1 MNELELIGKMNKL
14 RNIESVV
21 FETNL
26 QEILTSMEIVLT
38 MFQVDSDMDIVKGSK
53 AKLMEGLELLK
64 ALGQNDKLKQFELQ
78 NISIAFYGTRDFLIR
93 SCKSAILFQTLLWI
107 FSCDNQCT
115 A

>member
-38 MFQVDSDMDIVKGSK
+38 MF
-53 AKLMEGLELLK
+53 
-64 ALGQNDKLKQFELQ
+64 
-78 NISIAFYGTRDFLIR
+78 
-93 SCKSAILFQTLLWI
+93 
-107 FSCDNQCT
+107 
-115 A
+115 